1 MLYIDLAMRSGAH
14 DRLACRTQVWVH
26 KHTELDTFRA
36 GMNEFIQSLI
46 NSDKTH
52 NKMHLSS

>member
-1 MLYIDLAMRSGAH
+1 MGI
-14 DRLACRTQVWVH
+14 H

-36 GMNEFIQSLI
+36 GMNEFIQSLV
-46 NSDKTH
+46 NVDKMH